1 MSDLLEKNHAHPNI
15 RFTTWE
21 DYAIMA
27 MVERGLG
34 IGVLP
39 DMILKRI
46 PYRIAVR
53 SFRNPYYRE
62 IGLAMKDRTK
72 LSPATQMFIEYLR
85 KMLNVT

>member
-1 MSDLLEKNHAHPNI
+1 MYSTEEIFRIDAHI
-15 RFTTWE
+15 E
-21 DYAIMA
+21 SYAIMA

-34 IGVLP
+34 IGVLS

-53 SFRNPYYRE
+53 SFRTPYYRE

-72 LSPATQMFIEYLR
+72 LTPETQMFIEYLR
-85 KMLNVT
+85 KALAVT